1 MHIYY
6 PYHYNKNEID
16 KLKEYLNVDK
26 EYDICFC
33 GQTNG
38 DHRLDLL
45 KKIKLETK
53 YKLFIPNQI
62 YFD

>member
-33 GQTNG
+33 G
-38 DHRLDLL
+38 
-45 KKIKLETK
+45 
-53 YKLFIPNQI
+53 
-62 YFD
+62 